1 LNIEDKLNQ
10 LQIELPDIA
19 TPLGS
24 YRPYVVSGKYIY
36 VSGQLPLKNGEL
48 LFKGVVG
55 DDVSLEEA
63 VQSARVCAINSLAVL
78 KDATGDLNRIKK
90 IVKVTGYVSSSE
102 NFYKQADV
110 INGASNLYF
119 DVFGDKGVH
128 ARAAVGVYKLP
139 IDAPVEVDLI
149 AEIIT

>member
-1 LNIEDKLNQ
+1 M
-10 LQIELPDIA
+10 
-19 TPLGS
+19 PLGS
-24 YRPYVVSGKYIY
+24 YRPCVVSGNYIY

-48 LFKGVVG
+48 LLKGVVG
-55 DDVSLEEA
+55 EDVSLEEA
-63 VQSARVCAINSLAVL
+63 VQAARACAINSLAIL
-78 KDATGDLNRIKK
+78 KNETGDLNRIKK
-90 IVKVTGYVSSSE
+90 IVKVTGYVASSE

-119 DVFGDKGVH
+119 DVFGEKGVH

-139 IDAPVEVDLI
+139 INAPVEVDLI

>member
-1 LNIEDKLNQ
+1 MNIEDKLNQ